1 MTRLSVTPLSPA
13 IGAEVDGIDLGA
25 DISDEVIAQIRRA
38 LLEHCVLFFRD
49 QSLDVEQHKRLAR
62 RFGEIFIHPNYDTG
76 DHDPEIVNISRKPG
90 DKVIVGRDWHTD
102 TTMIEAPPMGA
113 LLYAM
118 DVPPYGGDTAF
129 ANQYLAYES
138 LSNGMKA
145 LLDGLRC
152 IHTDRKVAG
161 PKSRFSGRNHS
172 ADVRLDE
179 DWRETVS
186 VHPVVRT
193 HPETRRKCLFVN
205 HSYSVA
211 FEGMTEKESAPLLD
225 WLMRAGHRPELTCR
239 FRWENGSLAFWDNRC
254 VKHIAVHDVQEDERL
269 MRRIQ
274 IAGEPV
280 S

>member
-1 MTRLSVTPLSPA
+1 MMRLSITPLSPA
-13 IGAEVDGIDLGA
+13 IGAEVGGIDLGA
-25 DISDEVIAQIRRA
+25 ELSDEVIAQIRHA

-49 QSLDVEQHKRLAR
+49 QSLDVDQHKRLAR

-76 DHDPEIVNISRKPG
+76 DHDPEIVTIRRKPG
-90 DKVIVGRDWHTD
+90 DKVIVGRDWHMD

-118 DVPPYGGDTAF
+118 EVPSYGGDTAF
-129 ANQYLAYES
+129 ANQYLAYEG

-145 LLDGLRC
+145 LLDDLRC
-152 IHTDRKVAG
+152 VHTDRMVAG
-161 PKSRFSGRNHS
+161 PNSRFFDHNHS

-179 DWRETVS
+179 AWRETVS

-193 HPETRRKCLFVN
+193 HPETGRKCLFVN

-225 WLMRAGHRPELTCR
+225 WLMRVGHRPELTCR

-254 VKHIAVHDVQEDERL
+254 VKHIAVHDVREDERL